1 VDCTLIEPELV
12 GFHFATLDEGART
25 RVEEHLLGCKACL
38 GAFVALKRAIESDAP
53 MPSDSARA
61 RLRAAVAA
69 KVKPRPMSLPGPR
82 PRLTAQGRAKRW
94 VWLGSAA
101 AAVAAAFV
109 LGTLY
114 RAPVVATTRDAVDS
128 ARAMPASFNVL

>member
-12 GFHFATLDEGART
+12 GFHFATLDEAARA

-38 GAFVALKRAIESDAP
+38 SAFVALKRAIESEAP
-53 MPSDSARA
+53 IPSETSRA

-69 KVKPRPMSLPGPR
+69 RIKPRPL
-82 PRLTAQGRAKRW
+82 KRW

-109 LGTLY
+109 LGTMY
-114 RAPVVATTRDAVDS
+114 GTPPSRSSSSDAIDS
-128 ARAMPASFNVL
+128 ARAIPASFNVL